1 VDVKEIIESA
11 IRQNA
16 KLDARQIRVA
26 SHDNVVELWGNV
38 HNWFE
43 KHEADMAAR
52 SAPGVTKVENHL
64 HVIP

>member
-1 VDVKEIIESA
+1 VKEIIEVTL
-11 IRQNA
+11 RQNK
-16 KLDARQIRVA
+16 KLDACQIRVT

-43 KHEADMAAR
+43 KHEADLAAR

-64 HVIP
+64 LVTP